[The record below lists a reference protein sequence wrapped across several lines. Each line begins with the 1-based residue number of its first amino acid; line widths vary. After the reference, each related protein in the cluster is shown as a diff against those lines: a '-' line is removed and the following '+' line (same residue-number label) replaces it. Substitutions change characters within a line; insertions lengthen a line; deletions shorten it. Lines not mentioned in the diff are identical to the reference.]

1 MKLFKYEGFK
11 IEVSPEALQLKPFK
25 LIYNKDKS
33 KNKEQAFL
41 ELSFVYFF
49 ADPRSDYQYITDEE
63 DRIEAIKKGLGLDKK
78 WKLSKETLEAID
90 FYKSFKSTA
99 SLLLED
105 TRVAVDKLRALLRQ
119 IDLTALDNNGKPV
132 YTLNT
137 ITATIKQVPILVK
150 ELDEAEKAVTT
161 EFLEN
166 TKIKGDKEK
175 TLFEDGF

>member
-63 DRIEAIKKGLGLDKK
+63 DRIEAIKKGLGL
-78 WKLSKETLEAID
+78 S
-90 FYKSFKSTA
+90 
-99 SLLLED
+99 
-105 TRVAVDKLRALLRQ
+105 
-119 IDLTALDNNGKPV
+119 
-132 YTLNT
+132 
-137 ITATIKQVPILVK
+137 
-150 ELDEAEKAVTT
+150 
-161 EFLEN
+161 
-166 TKIKGDKEK
+166 
-175 TLFEDGF
+175 